1 MADVNTIAKMTWY
14 YLLKR
19 MKQGYSLKGDEIMKK
34 TMNKKGFT
42 LIEMV
47 LVVGVITILSSV
59 ALVGITVTTND
70 YRDKILRSAQEHQA
84 YMDDDGIRVDLFEQS
99 AQFEI
104 QAVIPSREELV
115 EAANNR
121 PASHVPNVDSNY
133 VIPATPTPAPASTT
147 PTPATPTPR
156 PVTPTP
162 VPATPTPAP
171 ATPTPVPA
179 TPTPVPANSDPVM
192 SAEGSSTS
200 FSSSSGTYWNPNAGQ
215 WGAQVPCTTTTGSV
229 SFDVPV
235 SSFTISV
242 TGDIRNDACNGLD
255 WRYSITN
262 NHDGTY
268 TITYR
273 ANDRYNPAV
282 NSISGLSFEVDGS
295 TPATITVISYTP
307 A

>member
-1 MADVNTIAKMTWY
+1 MKN
-14 YLLKR
+14 KR
-19 MKQGYSLKGDEIMKK
+19 GY
-34 TMNKKGFT
+34 T
-42 LIEMV
+42 LIEMM
-47 LVVGVITILSSV
+47 LVVGIIGIVSGVTI
-59 ALVGITVTTND
+59 VGIAS
-70 YRDKILRSAQEHQA
+70 SAQNYKDKVLAEAQNHQA
-84 YMDDDGIRVDLFEQS
+84 YMDDDGIRVDMFERS
-99 AQFEI
+99 VQFEI

-121 PASHVPNVDSNY
+121 PASHVPNVDSSY

-147 PTPATPTPR
+147 PAPATPTPR

-162 VPATPTPAP
+162 VP